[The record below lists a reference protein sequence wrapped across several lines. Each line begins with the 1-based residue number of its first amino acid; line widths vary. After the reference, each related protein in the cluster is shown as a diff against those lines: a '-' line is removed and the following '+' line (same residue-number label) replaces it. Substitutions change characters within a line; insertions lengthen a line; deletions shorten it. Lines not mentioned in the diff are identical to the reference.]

1 MISSR
6 EIASL
11 ILSEVYK
18 GKKLD
23 WAVTKSKEL
32 TKLDMRDRAFV
43 NLLVLTALR
52 RHGQIKKVLSKFIK
66 KPLKRNSPVNFILKI
81 AVAQILFLQ
90 IPDYSILDNAV
101 EASKKYNLDKFV
113 NAVLRNI
120 LRNKEVILG
129 ELSTIDNIPIW
140 LKNNL
145 INSLGEKS
153 INLISNQI
161 VQEPFLDIKVKK
173 KFYKSFE
180 WEKILE
186 GKKIFPET
194 IRVMNKKKVEEL
206 PHYKD
211 GLWWVQGFAATFPV
225 VLINEI
231 FSKYKKNKISILD
244 VGASPGGKSFQ
255 LIESGFQTTSLEI
268 SKTRIRK
275 FLKNSE
281 RLNFSPK
288 VIEEDFT
295 TYKSE
300 KKFDCI
306 LIDAPCSASGLIQ
319 KKPEMLVQKKDFAS
333 LVLKQKLMLTNATK
347 LVKTGGYII
356 YSVCSIISDEGEEQI
371 KEFLHNF
378 KNYSLINN
386 FNSIKNFGRL
396 NNKFPSILITPEFF
410 KEDGGIDG
418 FFIACL
424 RKNLKSSKCP
434 HS

>member
-1 MISSR
+1 M
-6 EIASL
+6 
-11 ILSEVYK
+11 
-18 GKKLD
+18 
-23 WAVTKSKEL
+23 
-32 TKLDMRDRAFV
+32 
-43 NLLVLTALR
+43 
-52 RHGQIKKVLSKFIK
+52 
-66 KPLKRNSPVNFILKI
+66 
-81 AVAQILFLQ
+81 
-90 IPDYSILDNAV
+90 
-101 EASKKYNLDKFV
+101 
-113 NAVLRNI
+113 
-120 LRNKEVILG
+120 
-129 ELSTIDNIPIW
+129 
-140 LKNNL
+140 
-145 INSLGEKS
+145 
-153 INLISNQI
+153 
-161 VQEPFLDIKVKK
+161 
-173 KFYKSFE
+173 
-180 WEKILE
+180 
-186 GKKIFPET
+186 
-194 IRVMNKKKVEEL
+194 
-206 PHYKD
+206 
-211 GLWWVQGFAATFPV
+211 
-225 VLINEI
+225 
-231 FSKYKKNKISILD
+231 
-244 VGASPGGKSFQ
+244 
-255 LIESGFQTTSLEI
+255 IESGFQTTSLEI

-434 HS
+434 HY